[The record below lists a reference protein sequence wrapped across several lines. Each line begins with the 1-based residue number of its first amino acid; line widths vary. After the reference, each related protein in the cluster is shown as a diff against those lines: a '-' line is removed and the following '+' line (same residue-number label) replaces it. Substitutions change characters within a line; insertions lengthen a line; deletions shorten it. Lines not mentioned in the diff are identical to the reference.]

1 MHLVA
6 SFSSCMLRLFI
17 ITVTAAC
24 FVLLWSVFA
33 LLYRKQQAMS
43 TYQIYRWHC
52 NAINLE
58 SCHIVCHTSFE
69 EGSTAWC
76 TSVLSLIHAVYAY
89 NSILCLLFFSTEMLS
104 PFLNILNPISLRTSS
119 AFYTCYTNSIILSCA
134 QHKITI
140 YLTSSAILSNG
151 ITVRI
156 YINDYALI

>member
-1 MHLVA
+1 VKTKCTKSMHLVA

-76 TSVLSLIHAVYAY
+76 TSVLSLIHAVRICIQQYTLSLIFFY
-89 NSILCLLFFSTEMLS
+89 RNVESVPQYLESNFFMHFICFLYLL
-104 PFLNILNPISLRTSS
+104 
-119 AFYTCYTNSIILSCA
+119 Y
-134 QHKITI
+134 
-140 YLTSSAILSNG
+140 
-151 ITVRI
+151 
-156 YINDYALI
+156 